1 MPNVNDTN
9 YSRSFHIGNT
19 GENMSNLFRDV
30 NNPNDNVKKNNESL
44 TNATL
49 KFYTDLYGKLEHA
62 HTTYLG
68 HIKNAELKMY
78 SDLIG
83 GQGKSGLVYDK
94 YDDFY
99 SRLEKR
105 HEEYLKKVG
114 GNKTNTTNVNVAGW
128 VSVNSGKGVA
138 TPTGEANGTT
148 NDLTADS
155 SFREVAN
162 QLANI
167 STNAQTSANN
177 TYAIGTYLHK
187 TDKENSKYSRE
198 LKDAIEKGI
207 SDSKKPTARDKEN
220 DKDRKRQTSSMKE
233 VNSQVMDVINIA
245 ERNLVQGK
253 YMNRLVDDVL
263 DVVKVFQKQESVAD
277 SVVSLIMIALN
288 SVLGWLGDGLS
299 EIHNTQEETYKSF
312 GLYYSRADDANEQS
326 ALYHN
331 MMEGQINRLY
341 NLDLENNLKST
352 EVWKAQAGLLEK
364 GFSASQSEQ
373 ASIENVLLREIAPN
387 IDTNNQYLLDMQQ
400 QGMFNMTRALG
411 GLVEYVRGISGS
423 SRITVSSLGTIIDK
437 LLPIEYYTKQQ
448 IVNEGFGDI
457 LGALEMSGISTE
469 DATRIVADMAEALY
483 NPTAS
488 LTSGNT
494 LQRLAIAQGN
504 YTPEDF
510 IVNYMNNLGMFTQGT
525 SDVLTTGA
533 VTGAIGFGGN
543 VWANWSEKNKEFQ
556 QNLADIRAGKISV
569 GEEGS
574 YSPESAYNDLVE
586 EFATNDL
593 FTTGEQ
599 QLENIANNS
608 LIANDINGLLEDI
621 ALDVAFIAD
630 TLADV
635 FHTART
641 LTGGEEGA
649 KATVEEMK
657 GLALNDPKREQYAQE
672 AKSAYSLGKVG
683 SDWYKYTGALG
694 GTVYAGQKIYSGI
707 KDKNIAEIGGGL
719 AGLTTGGAFTYLTDI
734 GDMVFFNKKVDKA
747 KGETVNSTEGVS
759 DAYLAQHPHYANG
772 GYVKRPELAVVGD
785 NPYGEIISPIP
796 QLSSAVMRGVNLAN
810 KNNKPDTTDIEN
822 VVKQVGEAIV
832 KAIAENGGSIYID
845 SSSGLMSGNISTR
858 LKPIMSRT
866 GG

>member
-1 MPNVNDTN
+1 MPNVNDPN

-19 GENMSNLFRDV
+19 GANMNNVFRDV
-30 NNPNDNVKKNNESL
+30 NNPNDNTKKNTESL

-49 KFYTDLYGKLEHA
+49 KFYTDLYGKLEQA

-114 GNKTNTTNVNVAGW
+114 GNKTNTTTANVAGW
-128 VSVNSGKGVA
+128 VGVDGKEKKS
-138 TPTGEANGTT
+138 T
-148 NDLTADS
+148 S
-155 SFREVAN
+155 AN
-162 QLANI
+162 QLTGTSGTANPNESIFADISNQLASI

-207 SDSKKPTARDKEN
+207 SDSKKPTASEKEN
-220 DKDRKRQTSSMKE
+220 EKDRKRQTSSMKE

-352 EVWKAQAGLLEK
+352 EVWKSQVGLLEK

-373 ASIENVLLREIAPN
+373 ASIENVLLNSVVPTL
-387 IDTNNQYLLDMQQ
+387 DTNNQYFLDLQQ
-400 QGMFNMTRALG
+400 QGMFEMSKSLG
-411 GLVEYVRGISGS
+411 GIVESVRDTAGS
-423 SRITVSSLGTIIDK
+423 SRVAMGSLGTIIDK
-437 LLPIEYYTKQQ
+437 LVPVELYTKR
-448 IVNEGFGDI
+448 ELLDDKARAM
-457 LGALEMSGISTE
+457 LSALEDSGMATA
-469 DATRIVADMAEALY
+469 DAINLVSDSVEAY
-483 NPTAS
+483 AS
-488 LTSGNT
+488 PYKALTSGNV
-494 LQRLAIAQGN
+494 LQRVALSQTGGVAKDPWSLIQSQLGLAN
-504 YTPEDF
+504 
-510 IVNYMNNLGMFTQGT
+510 MFTSGT
-525 SDVLTTGA
+525 SNPLTQGA
-533 VTGAIGFGGN
+533 VNSVLGASWLSD
-543 VWANWSEKNKEFQ
+543 WADYEDIYKQFLENLEKAQ
-556 QNLADIRAGKISV
+556 
-569 GEEGS
+569 EEQ
-574 YSPESAYNDLVE
+574 YEPASAYDDLVKA
-586 EFATNDL
+586 FATNDL

-608 LIANDINGLLEDI
+608 TLANDINGLLEHI
-621 ALDVAFIAD
+621 ATDVAFIAD
-630 TLADV
+630 TLAEAFEKTRV
-635 FHTART
+635 
-641 LTGGEEGA
+641 LTGGEDYQKEQIGKAMSA
-649 KATVEEMK
+649 KTDAEKEAYVKNASASYMTELVK
-657 GLALNDPKREQYAQE
+657 GHEWYEYTP
-672 AKSAYSLGKVG
+672 VG
-683 SDWYKYTGALG
+683 G
-694 GTVYAGQKIYSGI
+694 IYSGVQDI
-707 KDKNIAEIGGGL
+707 RKGDIG
-719 AGLTTGGAFTYLTDI
+719 AGVSKIVTGGTSSFLGDIGAYFTYKH
-734 GDMVFFNKKVDKA
+734 NAKEKA
-747 KGETVNSTEGVS
+747 NQGLGGYDAGVGESGVS
-759 DAYLAQHPHYANG
+759 QAYLAQHAYGVG
-772 GYVKRPELAVVGD
+772 GYVKSPELALVGD

>member
-1 MPNVNDTN
+1 MPNVNDPN

-30 NNPNDNVKKNNESL
+30 SNPNDNVKKNNESL

-83 GQGKSGLVYDK
+83 GQGKNGLVYEK

-114 GNKTNTTNVNVAGW
+114 GNKTNTTTANVAGW
-128 VSVNSGKGVA
+128 VGINNGKNVA
-138 TPTGEANGTT
+138 TPTGETNGTT

-162 QLANI
+162 QLASI

-288 SVLGWLGDGLS
+288 SVLGWLGDGIS
-299 EIHNTQEETYKSF
+299 AIHNTQEETYKSF

-352 EVWKAQAGLLEK
+352 EVWKAQVGLLEK

-373 ASIENVLLREIAPN
+373 ASIENVLLNSVVPTL
-387 IDTNNQYLLDMQQ
+387 DTNNQYFLDLQQ
-400 QGMFNMTRALG
+400 QGMFEMSKSLG
-411 GLVEYVRGISGS
+411 GIVESVRETAGS
-423 SRITVSSLGTIIDK
+423 SRVAMGSLGTIIDK
-437 LLPIEYYTKQQ
+437 LVPVELYTKR
-448 IVNEGFGDI
+448 ELLDDKARAM
-457 LGALEMSGISTE
+457 LSALESSGMATA
-469 DATRIVADMAEALY
+469 DAINLVSDSVEAY
-483 NPTAS
+483 AS
-488 LTSGNT
+488 PYKALTSGNV
-494 LQRLAIAQGN
+494 LQRVALSQTGGVAKDPWSLIQSQLGLAN
-504 YTPEDF
+504 
-510 IVNYMNNLGMFTQGT
+510 MFTSGT
-525 SDVLTTGA
+525 SNPLTQGA
-533 VTGAIGFGGN
+533 VNSVLGASWLSD
-543 VWANWSEKNKEFQ
+543 WADYEDIYKQFLENLEKSQ
-556 QNLADIRAGKISV
+556 
-569 GEEGS
+569 EEQ
-574 YSPESAYNDLVE
+574 YEPASAYDDLVE
-586 EFATNDL
+586 AFATNDL

-621 ALDVAFIAD
+621 ALDVAFIAE

-672 AKSAYSLGKVG
+672 AKSAYSLGKV
-683 SDWYKYTGALG
+683 SDDWYKYTGALG

-707 KDKNIAEIGGGL
+707 KNKNIVEAGGGL
-719 AGLTTGGAFTYLTDI
+719 VGFATGGAFTYLTDI
-734 GDMVFFNKKVDKA
+734 GDMAFFNKKVDKA

-759 DAYLAQHPHYANG
+759 DAYLAQHQYGVG
-772 GYVKRPELAVVGD
+772 GYVKSPELALVGD